1 MKRKVVETALIL
13 LRDQSLSCKEIT
25 YVRDRLVDLYEPEG
39 RIERG
44 LPESDPMKLFFS
56 ATRQRSTFEEKVRRR
71 ILSFYIFCNENNLPA
86 HNMVAFYT
94 SVIDRADELCAT
106 EMKKQEL
113 EDALICAIAGN
124 GFVFG
129 TTFDTEYSRCTR
141 PSDFLPDNE
150 RYAKEYLRS
159 LDSHSML
166 TNAQYFLDNLDWYE
180 SQVRDPIRKG
190 KKAFKEWNKEKAEKT
205 EPSQT
210 SLAFTKEEIDVF
222 VTIFELYALLQ
233 DQNDQGQYLNE
244 KSIRA
249 TAELNRTLMG
259 ALQTIANHCE
269 GIKRAK
275 TIEERRQQITLFSQY
290 LNDIEHKK
298 SLELLKKMDP
308 ETIITDSAYFS
319 AIRSYPK
326 NSKAQKKE
334 YPSLSDESSSLSFT
348 DEEKRALEAYKKHR
362 WIKWLLKLEKSLL
375 NPKIQ
380 VIAPYFITIKCLSKN
395 NPFAVFKRKSFSLKK
410 GDTAFHADMTRGE
423 SSQKKYQRA
432 HRFLYNTL
440 EQWWNCIISVR
451 ADISAPDKI
460 LCDYLYD
467 RKMSVVSDYD
477 YRITESGKYKR
488 FSTMDPI
495 AQIVQ
500 RLEECFL
507 VDVSIF
513 PQYAKCRITNYLLL
527 NLTVVLKKTRIRD
540 WTIEN
545 TVANVI
551 KPADIEAY
559 KKLAFLDPNGIGNG
573 RPEARWHLDMAKWF
587 DDILFRDSQKNK
599 MIRDYCSGDDPDPI
613 YPGTNFPISVIND
626 AVSWNDSL
634 GQLYPEDY
642 STNLARVELAM
653 QIHCCKRIYSE
664 YMQKVTLLYK
674 RIFWGDDPF

>member
-1 MKRKVVETALIL
+1 MKRKVVEAALIL

-25 YVRDRLVDLYEPEG
+25 YVRDRHVDLYEPEG

-44 LPESDPMKLFFS
+44 LPESDPVKLFFS

-106 EMKKQEL
+106 EMKRQEL

-141 PSDFLPDNE
+141 PSDFLPENKSYE
-150 RYAKEYLRS
+150 EEYFGS

-166 TNAQYFLDNLDWYE
+166 TNAQYFLDDLDWYE
-180 SQVRDPIRKG
+180 SQVKDPIRKG

-205 EPSQT
+205 KPSQT
-210 SLAFTKEEIDVF
+210 SLAFTKEEIDAF

-244 KSIRA
+244 KSIRD

-259 ALQTIANHCE
+259 TLQTVANHCE

-275 TIEERRQQITLFSQY
+275 TIEERRQQITSFSQY
-290 LNDIEHKK
+290 LKDKKHKK

-308 ETIITDSAYFS
+308 ETIITDSGYFS

-326 NSKAQKKE
+326 ISNSQKKE

-375 NPKIQ
+375 SPKIQ
-380 VIAPYFITIKCLSKN
+380 VIAPYFLTIKCLGNDK
-395 NPFAVFKRKSFSLKK
+395 PFAVFSRKSFSLKP
-410 GDTAFHADMTRGE
+410 GDTAFRSNMTKGE
-423 SSQKKYQRA
+423 ISQKKYQRA